1 MVSITIFNS
10 RRAGL
15 HTIPGGT
22 ALARSYV
29 RRLPFLPAQ
38 PALPACGRG
47 IALAMNAS
55 INLE

>member
-1 MVSITIFNS
+1 MVSISIFNS

-15 HTIPGGT
+15 HTLHGET
-22 ALARSYV
+22 ALARSSV
-29 RRLPFLPAQ
+29 CGPLFSPVQ

-47 IALAMNAS
+47 MALAMNAS

>member
-1 MVSITIFNS
+1 MVSTSIFKS

-15 HTIPGGT
+15 HTLDGGT
-22 ALARSYV
+22 ALAHTCVRS
-29 RRLPFLPAQ
+29 LPLTPVQ

-47 IALAMNAS
+47 MPLAMNAS